1 MRFLLTDGHGS
12 TINGGHLSVN
22 NPLAFAWRPHEEST
36 SAYLRVEIAS
46 GFMKGH
52 GRLVLVQPGQGSVE
66 VRKLHPLGA
75 DKVKD
80 NSLVKAQR

>member
-1 MRFLLTDGHGS
+1 MKRALAITAGLFLAVGSGAAQSSLTVYAAPG
-12 TINGGHLSVN
+12 
-22 NPLAFAWRPHEEST
+22 AAY
-36 SAYLRVEIAS
+36 YLRVEIAS

-66 VRKLHPLGA
+66 VRKLQPLGA